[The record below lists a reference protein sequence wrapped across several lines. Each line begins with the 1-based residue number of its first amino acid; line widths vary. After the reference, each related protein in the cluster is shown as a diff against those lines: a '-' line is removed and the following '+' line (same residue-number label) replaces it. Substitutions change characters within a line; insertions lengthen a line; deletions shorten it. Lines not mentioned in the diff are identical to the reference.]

1 MLCTLRPIILSSRF
15 RSWSFLNDRDISP
28 ACIRCSSSD
37 ERLGRSLL
45 RMERQLNKGDYKRA
59 LSTVKQLQGKPGGL
73 HGFGAAEQVL
83 TPFSLFSIYM
93 PWKILSS
100 GDLFVQALGDSVE
113 KIFLEEGNED
123 LSQED
128 LFMFAQHEAG
138 HFLCGYLLGVLP
150 KGYEL
155 LKKGISGQHQI
166 AGGNVNFVGF
176 DFLGD
181 IPLNPQTF
189 DNFSCVIVGGLVAE
203 HLSLGYSEGLHS
215 DIDKLDRV
223 IRWTSLR
230 EDEAK
235 FHIRWAVT
243 NTSYILHQ
251 HKEALQRLAEAM
263 AAGKS
268 IGTCIQVI
276 EHAIH

>member
-1 MLCTLRPIILSSRF
+1 
-15 RSWSFLNDRDISP
+15 
-28 ACIRCSSSD
+28 
-37 ERLGRSLL
+37 
-45 RMERQLNKGDYKRA
+45 MERQLNKGDYKRA

-100 GDLFVQALGDSVE
+100 GDLFVQVPKRLLKAGDHKLNGRDLSYLKPLVDSAVDSIRTCIELSSLEDEALGDSVE

-181 IPLNPQTF
+181 IPLNLQTF